1 MGLNLL
7 RSMIMMT
14 AMGGKNT
21 LKNTAWEEAR
31 RRRTKE
37 SKRLFWG
44 RRRNSRTYKLRRAIK
59 PLLLVAAD
67 SQGRRGQRTA
77 GDEAL
82 ITFTALGLGRDGAG
96 VQADPGRRCRG
107 SHPGHGATPGASG
120 HPGAGTALCPAVSHR
135 RV

>member
-44 RRRNSRTYKLRRAIK
+44 RRRNSRTYKLRLAIK

-67 SQGRRGQRTA
+67 NRVQYPHFSTSTRGLCHGLPSLFSHSTR
-77 GDEAL
+77 
-82 ITFTALGLGRDGAG
+82 FT
-96 VQADPGRRCRG
+96 VK
-107 SHPGHGATPGASG
+107 
-120 HPGAGTALCPAVSHR
+120 
-135 RV
+135 

>member
-44 RRRNSRTYKLRRAIK
+44 RRRHSRTYKLRPAIK

-67 SQGRRGQRTA
+67 KCICLLMRWDNLENFNRNSA
-77 GDEAL
+77 IKCA
-82 ITFTALGLGRDGAG
+82 
-96 VQADPGRRCRG
+96 
-107 SHPGHGATPGASG
+107 
-120 HPGAGTALCPAVSHR
+120 
-135 RV
+135 